1 MRLKKSLHTKKLNKM
16 ILQKSTIFILAS
28 AMLIF
33 SSCTKDEDKDVTAPT
48 ITFVEPSQTMYGIGV
63 TVPIQLQ
70 IEDNED
76 LHALDIHITNEAN
89 SNMIMMSWEH
99 IHENNMMVDTS
110 FVANLEGAMMTNFI
124 IEVNAEDAS
133 GNKAVASKTVHIMDM

>member
-89 SNMIMMSWEH
+89 SNMIMVSWEH